1 MIWPALKSLLWRDI
15 TLARKQGGG
24 FGAAVGFI
32 LAVMVLVPIAI
43 GPDPIM
49 LRDIGAGMLWL
60 SLLLSVLLTAERIF
74 QQDLEDGSL
83 DLMTMSH
90 TPFELIVLTKA
101 LAHWLTVSLPL
112 AVIAPPLGLM
122 LNLEL
127 TQLPMLWASMI
138 TGSLALSL
146 LASLGGAI
154 AAGLRRGGLLIAIL
168 TLPLYIP
175 VLIFGVATT
184 TLMMGPQSGWSALAI
199 LLAITLLCL
208 VVSPIAC
215 AAALRAYMR

>member
-1 MIWPALKSLLWRDI
+1 
-15 TLARKQGGG
+15 
-24 FGAAVGFI
+24 
-32 LAVMVLVPIAI
+32 
-43 GPDPIM
+43 
-49 LRDIGAGMLWL
+49 
-60 SLLLSVLLTAERIF
+60 LLLAVLLTAERIF
-74 QQDLEDGSL
+74 QSDFEDGSL
-83 DLMTMSH
+83 DLMTM
-90 TPFELIVLTKA
+90 TPVPFELITLTKA

-112 AVIAPPLGLM
+112 ALIAPPLALM
-122 LNLEL
+122 LNVDFGI
-127 TQLPMLWASMI
+127 LPMLWLSMI

-168 TLPLYIP
+168 ILPLYIP

-184 TLMMGPQSGWSALAI
+184 TLMMGPQSALPALLI
-199 LLAITLLCL
+199 LLGITLLLL

>member
-1 MIWPALKSLLWRDI
+1 MMLCALKALLWRDI

-24 FGAAVGFI
+24 LGAALGFI
-32 LAVMVLVPIAI
+32 LAVIVLVPIAI
-43 GPDPIM
+43 GPDPVM
-49 LRDIGAGMLWL
+49 LRRIGAGMIWL
-60 SLLLSVLLTAERIF
+60 SLLLAVLLTAEQIF

-83 DLMTMSH
+83 ELMTMTP
-90 TPFELIVLTKA
+90 TPFELITLTKA
-101 LAHWLTVSLPL
+101 IAHWLTVALPL
-112 AVIAPPLGLM
+112 AIIAPPLGLM
-122 LNLEL
+122 LNMEL
-127 TQLPMLWASMI
+127 GQLPMLWLSMI
-138 TGSLALSL
+138 AGSLALSL

-175 VLIFGVATT
+175 ILIFGVATT
-184 TLMMGPQSGWSALAI
+184 TLSLGPQSSLPALAI

-208 VVSPIAC
+208 VVSPLAC

>member
-1 MIWPALKSLLWRDI
+1 MIWPATKALLWRDI
-15 TLARKQGGG
+15 MLARKQGGG
-24 FGAAVGFI
+24 LGAALGFI
-32 LAVMVLVPIAI
+32 LAVIVMVPIAL
-43 GPDPIM
+43 GPDPALLQRLASGVM
-49 LRDIGAGMLWL
+49 WL
-60 SLLLSVLLTAERIF
+60 ALLLAVLLTAERIF
-74 QQDLEDGSL
+74 QSDFEDGSL
-83 DLMTMSH
+83 DLMTM
-90 TPFELIVLTKA
+90 TPVPFELITLTKA

-112 AVIAPPLGLM
+112 AVIAPPLALM
-122 LNLEL
+122 LNVDFS
-127 TQLPMLWASMI
+127 TLPMLWLSMI

-168 TLPLYIP
+168 ILPLYIP

-184 TLMMGPQSGWSALAI
+184 TLMMGPQSALPALLI
-199 LLAITLLCL
+199 LLGITFLLL

>member
-1 MIWPALKSLLWRDI
+1 MISPAIKALLWRDL
-15 TLARKQGGG
+15 TLARKQGDGL
-24 FGAAVGFI
+24 GAALGFI
-32 LAVMVLVPIAI
+32 LAVIVMVPIAL
-43 GPDPIM
+43 GPDPI
-49 LRDIGAGMLWL
+49 LLQRLASGMMWL
-60 SLLLSVLLTAERIF
+60 ALLLAVLLTAERIF
-74 QQDLEDGSL
+74 QSDFEDGSL
-83 DLMTMSH
+83 DLMTM
-90 TPFELIVLTKA
+90 TNVPFELITLTKA

-112 AVIAPPLGLM
+112 ALIAPPLALM
-122 LNLEL
+122 LNVDSG
-127 TQLPMLWASMI
+127 TLPMLWLSMI

-168 TLPLYIP
+168 ILPLYIP

-184 TLMMGPQSGWSALAI
+184 TLMMGPQSAWPALLI
-199 LLAITLLCL
+199 LLGITLLLL